1 MNRWAEH
8 YLELYAIQNVV
19 SDTALNRILDLP
31 MLDQLD
37 ALPSIEELSKA
48 IDHLSS
54 GKAPGN
60 DGIPSEVLKY
70 GKQAYLKPMD
80 DLICNCWELGHIP

>member
-1 MNRWAEH
+1 MNHWTEH

-48 IDHLSS
+48 IDLIISAAGRHLVTMVFLLKSS
-54 GKAPGN
+54 STVSKH
-60 DGIPSEVLKY
+60 Y
-70 GKQAYLKPMD
+70 
-80 DLICNCWELGHIP
+80 